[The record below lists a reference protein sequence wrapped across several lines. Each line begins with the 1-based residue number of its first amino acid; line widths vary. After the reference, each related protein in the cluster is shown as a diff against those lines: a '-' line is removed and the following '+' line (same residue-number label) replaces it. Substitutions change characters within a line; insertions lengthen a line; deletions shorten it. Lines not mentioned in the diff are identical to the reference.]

1 MRASHIKPITFEG
14 DWANHL
20 GPVENYVKCMRQGH
34 ASSPVI
40 PLWHLRALHDK
51 SAHAGMTQISDMC
64 AKIEARIVAMYVS
77 RDENSSD
84 LMTELARVTN
94 IVQSGPASAQQLAV

>member
-1 MRASHIKPITFEG
+1 MRTSHINPISFEG
-14 DWANHL
+14 EWISHL
-20 GPVENYVKCMRQGH
+20 SPLEDYVKCLRQGH

-51 SAHAGMTQISDMC
+51 SAHAGMTQISDLC
-64 AKIEARIVAMYVS
+64 AKIEARIVAAYVS

-84 LMTELARVTN
+84 LMTELSRVTN
-94 IVQSGPASAQQLAV
+94 IIQTGPVVNRQMAV